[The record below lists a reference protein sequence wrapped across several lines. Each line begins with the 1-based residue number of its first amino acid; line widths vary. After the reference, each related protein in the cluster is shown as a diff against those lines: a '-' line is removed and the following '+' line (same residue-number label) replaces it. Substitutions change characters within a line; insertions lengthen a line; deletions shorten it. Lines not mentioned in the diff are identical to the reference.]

1 MGCLLGINKRFW
13 TSCARCEERGGA
25 SGMSAKSDRLSDK
38 QMKDYRITVR
48 FPAALRRRLKQAAR
62 SQGTRESDLVR
73 GAVERQL
80 SAKDHVITAYE
91 RAQKGWVNRSR
102 AESKQRPQHESKTF
116 RWIWWLLIS
125 QVLVDTG
132 PIVAILSAS
141 DEHHG
146 RCVEQLRSIRGPLLT
161 CWPVLTEAAWLLR
174 SYPRALGTLM
184 SSFQGRPFE
193 LLPLYEADLSGIAV
207 ILAKYKGLGIQLA
220 DASLVHLANR
230 EGIETMF
237 TLDRR
242 DFGVLRRAR
251 GKKFRI
257 IP

>member
-1 MGCLLGINKRFW
+1 LN
-13 TSCARCEERGGA
+13 
-25 SGMSAKSDRLSDK
+25 
-38 QMKDYRITVR
+38 
-48 FPAALRRRLKQAAR
+48 
-62 SQGTRESDLVR
+62 
-73 GAVERQL
+73 
-80 SAKDHVITAYE
+80 
-91 RAQKGWVNRSR
+91 
-102 AESKQRPQHESKTF
+102 
-116 RWIWWLLIS
+116 S

-146 RCVEQLRSIRGPLLT
+146 PCVEQLRSIRGPLLT

-174 SYPRALGTLM
+174 SYAPALGTLM

-193 LLPLYEADLSGIAV
+193 LLPLHEADLSGIAA
-207 ILAKYKGLGIQLA
+207 ILSKYQGLGIQLA

-230 EGIETMF
+230 EGIETIF